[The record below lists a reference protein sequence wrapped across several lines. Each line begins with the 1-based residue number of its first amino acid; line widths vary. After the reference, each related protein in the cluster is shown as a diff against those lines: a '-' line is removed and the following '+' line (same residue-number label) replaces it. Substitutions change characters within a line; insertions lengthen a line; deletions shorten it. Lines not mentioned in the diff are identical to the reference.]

1 MIMKKELNI
10 KVKVNTSFEVDAN
23 PNLKD
28 WNEANDEQRNEYVKN
43 RVREFLIE
51 KIDELVDDLMDGSKI
66 FYR

>member
-51 KIDELVDDLMDGSKI
+51 NIDEFVDELMDGSKI
-66 FYR
+66 LYR